1 MTQLPHNVS
10 KWQLRPMVGFDVE
23 LLVVPEEL
31 LKSFRR
37 VSKRYPASCI
47 SVQARP
53 SPARAGAV
61 SHEAHTAKRQLV
73 THLLPNVTPFRST
86 RAREALVPLRDV
98 IHYRPWCVWKRTPFV
113 VVETLPQHRR
123 VGVDNL

>member
-47 SVQARP
+47 AGTALARP
-53 SPARAGAV
+53 GWSSVA
-61 SHEAHTAKRQLV
+61 
-73 THLLPNVTPFRST
+73 
-86 RAREALVPLRDV
+86 
-98 IHYRPWCVWKRTPFV
+98 
-113 VVETLPQHRR
+113 
-123 VGVDNL
+123 